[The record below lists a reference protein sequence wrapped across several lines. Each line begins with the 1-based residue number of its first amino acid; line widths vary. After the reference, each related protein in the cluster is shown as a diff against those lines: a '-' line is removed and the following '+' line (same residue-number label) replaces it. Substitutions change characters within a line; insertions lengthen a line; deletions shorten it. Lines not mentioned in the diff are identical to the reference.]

1 MKGWSKVMLAVGL
14 VALLGCTLL
23 ACGGGGGSAAST
35 PEGTVRNYL
44 SAMQS
49 KDVERMAACCTG
61 QEKEDILET
70 GQDMFSGVNTIRISN
85 IDIEVVSQSE
95 DEATVEATYHIKM
108 TMEGGTYE
116 DDDSGSADLVKMDGK
131 WYIEYSY

>member
-23 ACGGGGGSAAST
+23 ACGGGGAAAST

-49 KDVERMAACCTG
+49 QDVERMAACSTG

-95 DEATVEATYHIKM
+95 DEAMVEATYHIKV

-116 DDDSGSADLVKMDGK
+116 DDNYASADLVKIGGK

>member
-23 ACGGGGGSAAST
+23 ACGGGGAAAST

-49 KDVERMAACCTG
+49 QDVERMAACSTG
-61 QEKEDILET
+61 QEKEDILDT

-95 DEATVEATYHIKM
+95 DEAMVEATYHIKV

-116 DDDSGSADLVKMDGK
+116 DDNYGSADLVKIDGK